1 MKVIFLKDVPGQGK
15 KNEIKEVSDGYARN
29 YLLPNQLVKIATN
42 NSVKTLKEHLKAD
55 QEEKELAKAQTK
67 QIKKTLEELTLH
79 FKLQTNDDKVF
90 GNISSQDIVNQL
102 KDLHRIELDKKKFI
116 RFKNINKIGINYIKV
131 KLDFGIE
138 AIIKVDVKEV

>member
-1 MKVIFLKDVPGQGK
+1 MKVIFLKDVPNQGK

-42 NSVKTLKEHLKAD
+42 NSIQTLKDHLKAD

-67 QIKKTLEELTLH
+67 QIKNTLEELTLH

-90 GNISSQDIVNQL
+90 GSISSQDIVNQL
-102 KDLHRIELDKKKFI
+102 KDVHRIEIDKKKFI
-116 RFKNINKIGINYIKV
+116 HFKNINKIGINYVKV

-138 AIIKVDVKEV
+138 AIIKIDVKEV